1 MINDVEQ
8 GLLISVKVIPNAS
21 RNEIIKSEDT
31 LKLRITSQPIEGKA
45 NKAVIEF
52 LSKQLKVP
60 KSYFEIVKGQ
70 ASKDKKILIKISD
83 TEKKDT
89 VKRIVNNL

>member
-21 RNEIIKSEDT
+21 KNEIIKSADT
-31 LKLRITSQPIEGKA
+31 LKLKITSQPIEGKA

-83 TEKKDT
+83 KEKKDS
-89 VKRIVNNL
+89 VKNFLKYL

>member
-21 RNEIIKSEDT
+21 KNEIIKSADT

>member
-8 GLLISVKVIPNAS
+8 GLLISVKVIPNAPK
-21 RNEIIKSEDT
+21 NEIIKSADT

>member
-21 RNEIIKSEDT
+21 KNEIIKSADT

-83 TEKKDT
+83 KEKKDS
-89 VKRIVNNL
+89 VKNFLKYL